1 MAKVGMVAENHLVN
15 PMRLSLTKGNL
26 GGRLVICGRG
36 NNRVRPSADLASLL
50 RRVFWI
56 DESKYYI
63 SYVTLCRFQSTSFLK
78 LIAR

>member
-1 MAKVGMVAENHLVN
+1 MVAENHLVN

-26 GGRLVICGRG
+26 GGRLVICGRE

-56 DESKYYI
+56 DESKNYTNCI
-63 SYVTLCRFQSTSFLK
+63 STHDNFG
-78 LIAR
+78 